1 MISSTYGTAELQGDA
16 SPSSPKSYRLSKVA
30 KIALALVACGGAA
43 AHPGTRKA
51 TTNLVMETYSGLN
64 IGNHLPEARSA
75 GSGDAAPV
83 KSTPL
88 KVQNLEAIVTG
99 IENYLQATSAS
110 GTGSDTSRV
119 MGTYGGITQIRF
131 LIRSTR
137 NPQDGKPTV
146 AEVIED
152 IQDRVVNIEK
162 YIQATHDS
170 GGSGNSRA
178 WDAYSSLVLATQPD
192 MQRSGGGKPVAS
204 SLKDQFQ
211 DLVAR
216 VAAIKKYLQATSAPG
231 GSGTSRGSAS
241 RAMGLSGAVVDSFA
255 ARRRLRGA

>member
-1 MISSTYGTAELQGDA
+1 MTSSQYGTAELQGDA
-16 SPSSPKSYRLSKVA
+16 SPSPPKPYMSRVA
-30 KIALALVACGGAA
+30 KIALALIACSAA
-43 AHPGTRKA
+43 AVTVHPVTRKA
-51 TTNLVMETYSGLN
+51 AARFSMDTYSGIN
-64 IGNHLPEARSA
+64 NRVDSSDVKRSGGA
-75 GSGDAAPV
+75 TPAE
-83 KSTPL
+83 STPL

-131 LIRSTR
+131 LIRSAR

-152 IQDRVVNIEK
+152 VQDRVVNIEK

-178 WDAYSSLVLATQPD
+178 WERYSALTMLDGATNQA
-192 MQRSGGGKPVAS
+192 RSSGGSAPVIS
-204 SLKDQFQ
+204 FQ
-211 DLVAR
+211 DLAAR

-231 GSGTSRGSAS
+231 GSGTSRNRLSQAS
-241 RAMGLSGAVVDSFA
+241 VVYIGGEGGG
-255 ARRRLRGA
+255 R

>member
-1 MISSTYGTAELQGDA
+1 MTSSTYGTAELQGEV
-16 SPSSPKSYRLSKVA
+16 SSSPPKPYMSRVA
-30 KIALALVACGGAA
+30 KIALTLIVCGAA
-43 AHPGTRKA
+43 ATAHPGTRS
-51 TTNLVMETYSGLN
+51 TITNFKMDAYGALTFNDDAENTRSG
-64 IGNHLPEARSA
+64 GV
-75 GSGDAAPV
+75 APV

-131 LIRSTR
+131 LIRSAR

-178 WDAYSSLVLATQPD
+178 WDAYSSLVLVTQPD

-231 GSGTSRGSAS
+231 GSGTSRGGFADADK
-241 RAMGLSGAVVDSFA
+241 RFGDRVVGWG
-255 ARRRLRGA
+255 ARRA

>member
-1 MISSTYGTAELQGDA
+1 MI
-16 SPSSPKSYRLSKVA
+16 
-30 KIALALVACGGAA
+30 
-43 AHPGTRKA
+43 
-51 TTNLVMETYSGLN
+51 
-64 IGNHLPEARSA
+64 RSA
-75 GSGDAAPV
+75 
-83 KSTPL
+83 
-88 KVQNLEAIVTG
+88 
-99 IENYLQATSAS
+99 
-110 GTGSDTSRV
+110 
-119 MGTYGGITQIRF
+119 
-131 LIRSTR
+131 R

-178 WDAYSSLVLATQPD
+178 WDAYSSLVLVTQPD

-231 GSGTSRGSAS
+231 GSGTSRGGFADADK
-241 RAMGLSGAVVDSFA
+241 RFGDRVVGWG
-255 ARRRLRGA
+255 ARRA

>member
-1 MISSTYGTAELQGDA
+1 MTSSTYGTAELQGDA
-16 SPSSPKSYRLSKVA
+16 SPSPPKPYMSRVA
-30 KIALALVACGGAA
+30 KIALALIAGAA
-43 AHPGTRKA
+43 AVIARPGMRHTA
-51 TTNLVMETYSGLN
+51 TSFALDAYSGLVLV
-64 IGNHLPEARSA
+64 HDHAADTQRS
-75 GSGDAAPV
+75 GGAAPV

-178 WDAYSSLVLATQPD
+178 WDAYSSLVLVTQPD

-231 GSGTSRGSAS
+231 GSGNSRGSAS

-255 ARRRLRGA
+255 ARRRLGGA

>member
-1 MISSTYGTAELQGDA
+1 LDG
-16 SPSSPKSYRLSKVA
+16 
-30 KIALALVACGGAA
+30 
-43 AHPGTRKA
+43 
-51 TTNLVMETYSGLN
+51 YSGL
-64 IGNHLPEARSA
+64 GNANDPRNYRSSD
-75 GSGDAAPV
+75 GAAPAE
-83 KSTPL
+83 STPL

-178 WDAYSSLVLATQPD
+178 WDAYSSLVLVTQPD

-231 GSGTSRGSAS
+231 GSGTSRNRLSQAS
-241 RAMGLSGAVVDSFA
+241 VVYIGGEGGG
-255 ARRRLRGA
+255 R

>member
-1 MISSTYGTAELQGDA
+1 MTSSQYGTAELQGDA
-16 SPSSPKSYRLSKVA
+16 SPSPPKPYMSRVA
-30 KIALALVACGGAA
+30 KIALALIACSAA
-43 AHPGTRKA
+43 AVTVHPVTRKA
-51 TTNLVMETYSGLN
+51 AARFSMDTYSGIN
-64 IGNHLPEARSA
+64 NRVASSDVKRSGGA
-75 GSGDAAPV
+75 TPAE
-83 KSTPL
+83 STPL

-170 GGSGNSRA
+170 AGSGNSRA
-178 WDAYSSLVLATQPD
+178 WDAYSSLVLVTQPD

-231 GSGTSRGSAS
+231 GSGTSRGGFADADK
-241 RAMGLSGAVVDSFA
+241 RFGDRVVGWG
-255 ARRRLRGA
+255 ARRA

>member
-1 MISSTYGTAELQGDA
+1 MTSSQYGTAELQGDA
-16 SPSSPKSYRLSKVA
+16 SPSPPKPYMSRVA
-30 KIALALVACGGAA
+30 KIALALIAGAA
-43 AHPGTRKA
+43 VVAHPGTRKA

-64 IGNHLPEARSA
+64 LGNHLPEARSA
-75 GSGDAAPV
+75 GSGGAAPV

-119 MGTYGGITQIRF
+119 MGTYGGIPQIRF
-131 LIRSTR
+131 LIRSAR

-231 GSGTSRGSAS
+231 GSGTSRGGFADADK
-241 RAMGLSGAVVDSFA
+241 RFGDRVVGWG
-255 ARRRLRGA
+255 ARRA